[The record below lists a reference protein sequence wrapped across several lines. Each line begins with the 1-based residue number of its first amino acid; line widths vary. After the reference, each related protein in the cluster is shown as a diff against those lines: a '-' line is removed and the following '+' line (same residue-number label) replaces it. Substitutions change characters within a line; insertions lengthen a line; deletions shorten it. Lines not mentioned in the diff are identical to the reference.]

1 MSLHTP
7 AVRAGEGTW
16 QQMVLLA
23 VHDPALVQGLGTGLG
38 QELGPGQGLGQ
49 ETGLGQG
56 SGLGSEQGQEPGLDQ
71 PPQSQS
77 QLQLQQQ
84 LQHIEL
90 SLARQLR
97 AVWISHPHA
106 DHHLGLLRVLSERM
120 QWLVMAGCFTPL
132 VVIAP
137 PSVLA
142 FLRDGAVVRD
152 SDYPPS

>member
-1 MSLHTP
+1 
-7 AVRAGEGTW
+7 
-16 QQMVLLA
+16 MVLLA

-38 QELGPGQGLGQ
+38 QETGLGPGV
-49 ETGLGQG
+49 
-56 SGLGSEQGQEPGLDQ
+56 GSEQGQEPGLDQ
-71 PPQSQS
+71 PPQSQPQS
-77 QLQLQQQ
+77 QLQ

-106 DHHLGLLRVLSERM
+106 DHHLGLLRVLSERRR
-120 QWLVMAGCFTPL
+120 WLVMAGCFTPL

-142 FLRDGAVVRD
+142 FLRDVALVRD

>member
-1 MSLHTP
+1 MFLHTP

-38 QELGPGQGLGQ
+38 QETGLGPGV
-49 ETGLGQG
+49 
-56 SGLGSEQGQEPGLDQ
+56 GSEQGQELGLDQ
-71 PPQSQS
+71 PPQPQSQS

-106 DHHLGLLRVLSERM
+106 DHHLGLLRVLSERRR
-120 QWLVMAGCFTPL
+120 WLVMAGCFTPL

-142 FLRDGAVVRD
+142 FLRDVAVVRD